1 MKVFAALTASLLLLS
16 CSAQSPPAT
25 PLLPEIDFG
34 AVAAR
39 LEPRLA
45 RGKAS
50 DPFPNIS
57 LTDQHGREFRF
68 FDDLIED
75 RAVVVNFM
83 FTQCA
88 LVCPGTTSNLA
99 RLHEAFRG
107 AVGRD
112 VTFLSISLDPE
123 NDTPEALNRY
133 WKAFGSHEG
142 WLYLRG
148 NYEETELLRRR
159 MGVYDLDP
167 VVDAD
172 KTQHSGILT
181 FGNDLTNRWAALP
194 ALSNVQDLKA
204 TIQRFAVR
212 GSRGAT
218 PLARTSSPAAATQ
231 TIYRSR
237 GSIRSADAP
246 RNEIILAHEAVPGLM
261 PAMTMAFSVSSD
273 IPLEELRVGQ
283 RVDFGLVNEVG
294 GFRIVE
300 LTPIKAE
307 NARL

>member
-1 MKVFAALTASLLLLS
+1 MKIVAALTASLLLLG
-16 CSAQSPPAT
+16 CSAQGPPAT
-25 PLLPEIDFG
+25 PLLPEIDFE

-39 LEPRLA
+39 LEPRPT

-50 DPFPNIS
+50 DPFPNIP

-75 RAVVVNFM
+75 RSVVVNFM

-88 LVCPGTTSNLA
+88 LVCPGTTSNLV

-123 NDTPEALNRY
+123 NDTPEALHRY

-148 NYEETELLRRR
+148 DFEETELLRRR

-167 VVDAD
+167 VIDAD

-194 ALSNVQDLKA
+194 ALSNVQDLRE
-204 TIQRFAVR
+204 TIRRFAVR
-212 GSRGAT
+212 GSRGAR
-218 PLARTSSPAAATQ
+218 PLARVAPATAEVE

-237 GSIRSADAP
+237 GNIRAANVP
-246 RNEIILAHEAVPGLM
+246 RHEIVLAHEEVPGLM
-261 PAMTMAFSVSSD
+261 PAMTMTFSVSPD
-273 IPLEELRVGQ
+273 IPLTEFRVGQ
-283 RVDFGLVNEVG
+283 HVDFGLVNEPT
-294 GFRIVE
+294 GFRVVE
-300 LTPIKAE
+300 LAPTRGDGAT
-307 NARL
+307 L